1 MVESIWADDTK
12 LEGTESRTSTEYT
25 VPSDTTIVYFE
36 LNGVVA
42 SSSTDIH
49 YYYFNGGVI
58 ASDSDGFIAIDM
70 DDLTDGLDLEDAFLL
85 GDATDEVTEMIQ
97 VTLGEG
103 VDCDDAI
110 TVDGDTYVPAGT
122 TVNDLTGENLYVG
135 DEDTVT
141 FASATTGTDT
151 LDSGDYVYSGAKVT
165 FTLGD
170 EDTDIYSLTVDG
182 EDVSTGDYVVVG
194 STLTVRGTITSG
206 YYIVM
211 NDGEENELVGE
222 PTDGNSRAE
231 LEYTV
236 TEDDV
241 ADGLSFT
248 ASNEEIVEE

>member
-1 MVESIWADDTK
+1 M
-12 LEGTESRTSTEYT
+12 
-25 VPSDTTIVYFE
+25 
-36 LNGVVA
+36 
-42 SSSTDIH
+42 
-49 YYYFNGGVI
+49 
-58 ASDSDGFIAIDM
+58 
-70 DDLTDGLDLEDAFLL
+70 
-85 GDATDEVTEMIQ
+85 
-97 VTLGEG
+97 TLGEG

-141 FASATTGTDT
+141 FTSPSDT
-151 LDSGDYVYSGAKVT
+151 STELDSGDYVYSGAQVT
-165 FTLGD
+165 FTQGSGD
-170 EDTDIYSLTVDG
+170 AQIFSVTADG
-182 EDVSTGDYVVVG
+182 EEVSTGNYVVVG

-236 TEDDV
+236 TEED
-241 ADGLSFT
+241 AASGLSIE
-248 ASNEEIVEE
+248 ASV

>member
-1 MVESIWADDTK
+1 MVESIWADDTE
-12 LEGTESRTSTEYT
+12 LEGTAGRTSTTYT
-25 VPSDTTIVYFE
+25 VPSDTTTVYFE

-122 TVNDLTGENLYVG
+122 KLSDLTGENLYVG

-141 FASATTGTDT
+141 FTSPSDT
-151 LDSGDYVYSGAKVT
+151 STELKSGNYVYSGAQLT

-170 EDTDIYSLTVDG
+170 DDTDIYSLTVDG
-182 EDVSTGDYVVVG
+182 ETVSRDEYAVVG
-194 STLTVRGTITSG
+194 STLTIYSGSTADG
-206 YYIVM
+206 YYITV
-211 NDGEENELVGE
+211 NGEKVDGGTTANGI
-222 PTDGNSRAE
+222 SRAE

-236 TEDDV
+236 TEED
-241 ADGLSFT
+241 AASGLSIE
-248 ASNEEIVEE
+248 ASNG

>member
-1 MVESIWADDTK
+1 MVESIWADDTE
-12 LEGTESRTSTEYT
+12 LEGTAGRTSTTYT
-25 VPSDTTIVYFE
+25 VPSDTTTVYFE

-110 TVDGDTYVPAGT
+110 PVDGDTYVPAGT
-122 TVNDLTGENLYVG
+122 TVGDLDGENLYVG
-135 DEDTVT
+135 YEDTVT
-141 FASATTGTDT
+141 FTSATTGTDT
-151 LDSGDYVYSGAKVT
+151 LDSGDYVYSGAQVT
-165 FTLGD
+165 FTQGSGD
-170 EDTDIYSLTVDG
+170 AQIFSVTADG
-182 EDVSTGDYVVVG
+182 EEVSTGNYVVVG

-236 TEDDV
+236 TEED
-241 ADGLSFT
+241 AANGLSIE
-248 ASNEEIVEE
+248 ASKG